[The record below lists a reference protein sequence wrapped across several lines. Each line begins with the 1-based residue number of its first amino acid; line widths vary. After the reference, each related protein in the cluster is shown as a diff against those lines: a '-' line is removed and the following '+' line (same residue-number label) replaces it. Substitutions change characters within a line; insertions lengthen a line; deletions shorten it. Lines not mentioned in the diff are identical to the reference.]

1 MDYLFGNGM
10 LKKPN
15 KYNIHERNVMQFDK
29 ICFVAATIT
38 LKPSLPHR
46 SSAENW
52 SLATYLITV
61 EGERI

>member
-46 SSAENW
+46 GLGRELVIGYISHH
-52 SLATYLITV
+52 
-61 EGERI
+61 G